1 MIQVG
6 TTVEISRE
14 PPYPEYNVHVGDI
27 GVVTYVASTGK
38 YSVRIDGKKNPHYDA
53 DRKYGENGDFWI
65 PKNCI
70 KEYKFKQGDRVE
82 ITSLTSQ
89 YKGYYAT
96 VYSEYHGRGFCSKSV
111 RLFVDGTDYQPS
123 AFHNKYITLVN
134 TSVKLINTNN
144 QKGDSNM
151 KLTGFNK
158 VAVIEYNNTLD
169 LYYALYDE
177 DIKVGDDVLVTGK
190 LSSQIKQIKNIITL
204 DEVREIYKD
213 GIIEEV
219 KCKVDLS
226 AYDQRVKNRI
236 KATELRKEMDKKI
249 AEMDEMNKY
258 SVYAER
264 NPELAKMLEE
274 YKGLI

>member
-14 PPYPEYNVHVGDI
+14 PPYQEYGVHIGDI
-27 GVVTYVASTGK
+27 GVVTYIAKTGK

-65 PKNCI
+65 SKECV

-82 ITSLTSQ
+82 IISSTSR
-89 YKGYYAT
+89 YRGYYAT
-96 VYSEYHGRGFCSKSV
+96 VYSEYYGNGCCSKCV

-123 AFHNKYITLVN
+123 AFHNKYLTLVN

-158 VAVIEYNNTLD
+158 VAVIEYSNTLD
-169 LYYALYDE
+169 LHYALYDE
-177 DIKVGDDVLVTGK
+177 DIKAGDHVLVTGK
-190 LSSQIKQIKNIITL
+190 LSSQIKQIKNIITF
-204 DEVREIYKD
+204 DEEREVYKD
-213 GIIEEV
+213 DITEEV

-226 AYDQRVKNRI
+226 AYDQRIKNRI
-236 KATELRKEMDKKI
+236 KAIELRKEMDKKI

-258 SVYAER
+258 MIYAER

-274 YKGLI
+274 YKELA

>member
-14 PPYPEYNVHVGDI
+14 PPYPEYGVYIDDI
-27 GVVTYVASTGK
+27 GVVTYIASTGE
-38 YSVRIDGKKNPHYDA
+38 YSVRINGKKNPHYDA
-53 DRKYGENGDFWI
+53 GRKYGNNGDFWI
-65 PKNCI
+65 PKNCVKEI
-70 KEYKFKQGDRVE
+70 KQE
-82 ITSLTSQ
+82 
-89 YKGYYAT
+89 
-96 VYSEYHGRGFCSKSV
+96 SEERK
-111 RLFVDGTDYQPS
+111 
-123 AFHNKYITLVN
+123 
-134 TSVKLINTNN
+134 
-144 QKGDSNM
+144 M

-169 LYYALYDE
+169 LHYALYDE
-177 DIKVGDDVLVTGK
+177 DIKAGDHVLVTGK

-204 DEVREIYKD
+204 DEARETYKD
-213 GIIEEV
+213 DIIEEV

-236 KATELRKEMDKKI
+236 KAAELRKEMDKKI

-258 SVYAER
+258 TVYADR

-274 YKGLI
+274 YKELV